1 MNEARQRRNRMA
13 TREIGMTGCAV
24 IDREAHRVGTVS
36 DVVYD
41 DRTLEMRWAVVEYGL
56 IHHRTLVPASKLY
69 KSPDG
74 SVVTT
79 LDKHVI
85 THAPRLHGDIP
96 STSECQ
102 QYYGRD
108 A

>member
-1 MNEARQRRNRMA
+1 MA
-13 TREIGMTGCAV
+13 THEIGMTGCAV
-24 IDREAHRVGTVS
+24 VDREAHRVGTVS

-41 DRTLEMRWAVVEYGL
+41 VRTLEMRWAVVEYGL

-69 KSPDG
+69 KSQDG

-79 LDKHVI
+79 LDKDVI

-102 QYYGRD
+102 QYLRQRRLGQRR
-108 A
+108 ASTCA

>member
-1 MNEARQRRNRMA
+1 MA
-13 TREIGMTGCAV
+13 TREMGMTGCAV
-24 IDREAHRVGTVS
+24 VDREAHRVGTVS

-41 DRTLEMRWAVVEYGL
+41 VRTLEMRWAVVEYGL

-69 KSPDG
+69 KSQDG

-79 LDKHVI
+79 LDKDVI

-102 QYYGRD
+102 QYYGSH